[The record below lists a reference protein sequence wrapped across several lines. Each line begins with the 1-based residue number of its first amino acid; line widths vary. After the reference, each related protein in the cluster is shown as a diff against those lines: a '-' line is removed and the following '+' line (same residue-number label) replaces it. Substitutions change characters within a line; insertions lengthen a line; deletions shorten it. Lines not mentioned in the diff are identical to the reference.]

1 MTPAFIPGEEGALG
15 PYYPCLFLRVC
26 KVHSFV
32 WMKGDVWLVLQERGV
47 GDSRAEILAH
57 FGHYRHF
64 PHFVNM
70 SHHGGLGLMEGKP
83 NFHGSMSN
91 SSAGDDSPKTRIL
104 PLLPNETC
112 NILSY
117 CWGMGEDLFYFTPW
131 VERKEPCF
139 FSLSWCKCERFSEF

>member
-1 MTPAFIPGEEGALG
+1 MTLATFLVACHNANYKG
-15 PYYPCLFLRVC
+15 CLASTARA
-26 KVHSFV
+26 
-32 WMKGDVWLVLQERGV
+32 RV

-91 SSAGDDSPKTRIL
+91 SIAGDDSPKTRIL

-117 CWGMGEDLFYFTPW
+117 C
-131 VERKEPCF
+131 
-139 FSLSWCKCERFSEF
+139 